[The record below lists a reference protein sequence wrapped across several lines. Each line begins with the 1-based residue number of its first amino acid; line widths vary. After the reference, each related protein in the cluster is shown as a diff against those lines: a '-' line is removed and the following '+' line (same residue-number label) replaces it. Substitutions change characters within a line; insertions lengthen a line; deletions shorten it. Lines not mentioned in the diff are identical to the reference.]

1 MTVGL
6 VEAVILV
13 VVGLASIAIPVL
25 LLYLVVR
32 AAVRSALGPRKRLE
46 EELGVEVL
54 RGRLSRGEI
63 TPAEFDEGKRLLGVR

>member
-6 VEAVILV
+6 AEAVILV
-13 VVGLASIAIPVL
+13 LIGLVAIAIPFL

-63 TPAEFDEGKRLLGVR
+63 TPAEFEEGRRLLGVR